1 PAQVGEPVLEVENVW
16 RKPDV
21 RGVTLTVRAG
31 EIVGLAGLVGSGRSE
46 FAQVVFG
53 ISPADSGTIRVN
65 GKRVEIKSPA
75 DALKLGIAYVP
86 EDRGTQGLIRQMN
99 IRENVSLAV
108 LRDIARNTF
117 VNRKAE
123 RSLAERMIE
132 QLSIRAYSSD
142 QVVNTLSGGN
152 QQKVVVSKWLA
163 SKPR

>member
-1 PAQVGEPVLEVENVW
+1 
-16 RKPDV
+16 
-21 RGVTLTVRAG
+21 
-31 EIVGLAGLVGSGRSE
+31 
-46 FAQVVFG
+46 FG

-142 QVVNTLSGGN
+142 QVVNKLSGGN

-163 SKPR
+163 SKPRLLIMDEPTRGIDVGAKAEIHRLISELAQQGMAILMISSELPEIMGMSDRI